1 MTNQQHI
8 PNHKFITYS
17 HATNFLFQFY
27 IFLITQINPAPK
39 SFIQFLT
46 RPAHLRFSLIDTATF
61 SYPIPAS
68 FFVTQA
74 QSIIASLFCLP
85 VKIET

>member
-8 PNHKFITYS
+8 PMQPI
-17 HATNFLFQFY
+17 FLFQFY

-46 RPAHLRFSLIDTATF
+46 RPAHLCFSLIDTATF
-61 SYPIPAS
+61 SYPIPAG
-68 FFVTQA
+68 FFFTQA

-85 VKIET
+85 VKIEAS